1 MKNEKKKRSAPF
13 LLLDIC
19 ISVSAILIF
28 INGFLRGFGITGISF
43 INERISVF
51 FEILAVLVFLRIIFS
66 FFAKVKTAFPSF
78 FRIAKK
84 ADEYR
89 PVYTGIFLVSAS
101 VLMLE
106 ILLTRIYS
114 VTLFYH
120 FAFMAISVAIFGG
133 ALSGVV
139 VYLLPRLFKAA
150 RARIHLSIAALLL
163 ALTSVAGVVIQ
174 LHFKIAEKYSPLSTR
189 LLIISY
195 LISAVPF
202 FFGGLA
208 ITLGLTHFAGK
219 VSRIYFSD
227 LLGAGFGCLMI
238 LAVLNLFDAPSAVFI
253 VASVAAAAGFFL
265 FYGRS
270 KKTTDLF
277 RKFLLILSLA
287 FFVCGVVNN
296 DLKIVRV
303 MNHKGKKINLD
314 KVLLERWNS
323 FSCVSVYDQYHRDWS
338 LSREYKGDVLDSI
351 YMDIDALASTPILN
365 FRGVTKTLD
374 YLKWELTYT
383 AFIFNEK
390 PTAFIIGPGGG
401 RDIATALVAGAKKV
415 DAVEINPIIVNDV
428 MLGSFKEYSGSIYE
442 YPGVFVEINDARSSI
457 RSSAEKYDVILASLV
472 DTWAASS
479 AGAYNLSENNLYT
492 VEAFTDFYNHLTANG
507 ILSIERWDSESV
519 RLATVADEMA
529 KKAGIEDV
537 SDHVVMVAAANLNNF
552 LFKKTLWR
560 PEEIA
565 KLNDWCRERGF
576 WVLWDPINRYENH
589 PIGQYLSGTPD
600 ARKQFANSYIYD
612 ISPTYDNKPFFF
624 QKEKHKN
631 LAGFIGDSLEKGLF
645 FKGKILFN
653 KGVSSLQY
661 FLLWIVLLVFL
672 VIIIPLFVWKKKK
685 TGKGFLHTIAPL
697 TYFSFLGLGFI
708 FIEMALMQKF
718 ILFLGHPVFA
728 LSVVLFSLLVF
739 CGVGSRFTERWARV
753 EKKPLILR
761 SIPAVVLIHII
772 FLFTVT
778 PLFYSLMGLPAFIR
792 TIISVILLLIP
803 SFVMGMPMPL
813 GIKYLDEDNKEL
825 IPWAW
830 ALNGSFSVLGSA
842 LVTYFA
848 IVKGFNFAYILGI
861 MFYLIALLAAV
872 MFKRR

>member
-1 MKNEKKKRSAPF
+1 MENKKKKSIIPF
-13 LLLDIC
+13 LLLDIGV
-19 ISVSAILIF
+19 SVSAVLIF
-28 INGFLRGFGITGISF
+28 IIGFLRGFGMTGIFF
-43 INERISVF
+43 INKRINLF
-51 FEILAVLVFLRIIFS
+51 FAFFAVLVFMRIFLS
-66 FFAKVKTAFPSF
+66 FFRKVKIDFPSF
-78 FRIAKK
+78 FKITKRT
-84 ADEYR
+84 DEYR
-89 PVYTGIFLVSAS
+89 PVYIGIFLVSAS

-139 VYLLPRLFKAA
+139 VYLLPRLFKNEK
-150 RARIHLSIAALLL
+150 ARIHLSITALLL
-163 ALTSVAGVVIQ
+163 AFTSVAGVVIQ
-174 LHFKIAEKYSPLSTR
+174 LHFKIAEKYSPLSAR

-208 ITLGLTHFAGK
+208 ITLGLTHFTRK

-227 LLGAGFGCLMI
+227 LLGAGIGCLMI

-253 VASVAAAAGFFL
+253 VASVAAAAGFF
-265 FYGRS
+265 FFCSRN
-270 KKTTDLF
+270 KKTFDLL
-277 RKFLLILSLA
+277 RKSLLILSLM
-287 FFVCGVVNN
+287 FFVCGIVNN

-303 MNHKGKKINLD
+303 INSKGRKINLD
-314 KVLLERWNS
+314 KVLLEKWNS
-323 FSCVSVYDQYHRDWS
+323 FSCVSVYNQYHRDWS
-338 LSREYKGDVLDSI
+338 LSRQYKGDVLNSI
-351 YMDIDALASTPILN
+351 YMDIDALASTPIIN
-365 FRGVTKTLD
+365 FRGITNTAE

-383 AFIFNEK
+383 AFLFNEK
-390 PTAFIIGPGGG
+390 PAAFIIGPGGG
-401 RDIATALVAGAKKV
+401 RDIATALVAGARKV

-428 MLGSFKEYSGSIYE
+428 MLGLFKKYSGGIYE
-442 YPGVFVEINDARSSI
+442 YPRVSVEINDARSSI
-457 RSSAEKYDVILASLV
+457 RSSTEKYDVILASLV

-492 VEAFTDFYNHLTANG
+492 VEAFTDFYNHLNANG
-507 ILSIERWDSESV
+507 ILSIERWDSESL
-519 RLATVADEMA
+519 RLATVANEMA
-529 KKAGIEDV
+529 KKAGIDDV
-537 SDHVVMVAAANLNNF
+537 SNYIVMVAVANLNNF
-552 LFKKTLWR
+552 LLKKTPWR
-560 PEEIA
+560 PEEIE

-576 WVLWDPINRYENH
+576 WVLWDPISRYEHH
-589 PIGQYLSGTPD
+589 PIGKYLCRKPD
-600 ARKQFANSYIYD
+600 ARKQFVDGYIFD

-624 QKEKHKN
+624 QKEKQKT
-631 LAGFIGDSLEKGLF
+631 LAGLIGHSLKKGLF

-661 FLLWIVLLVFL
+661 FLLWIALLVLL
-672 VIIIPLFVWKKKK
+672 VIIIPLFVLKKKK
-685 TGKGFLHTIAPL
+685 ARQGFLNTIAPL

-739 CGVGSRFTERWARV
+739 CGIGSRFTEKWARI
-753 EKKPLILR
+753 EKRPLILR
-761 SIPAVVLIHII
+761 SIPAVVLIHLL

-778 PLFYSLMGLPAFIR
+778 PLFYSLISLPAFIR
-792 TIISVILLLIP
+792 TVISVILLLIP
-803 SFVMGMPMPL
+803 AFVMGMPMPL
-813 GIKYLDEDNKEL
+813 GIKYLNEHNKEL

-830 ALNGSFSVLGSA
+830 ALNGSFSVLGSVLA
-842 LVTYFA
+842 TYFA

-861 MFYLIALLAAV
+861 MFYLVALLAAA
-872 MFKRR
+872 MLKRH

>member
-1 MKNEKKKRSAPF
+1 MENEMKKSNVLF

-19 ISVSAILIF
+19 ISISAIFIF
-28 INGFLRGFGITGISF
+28 INGFLKGFGIIGISF
-43 INERISVF
+43 INERINLF
-51 FEILAVLVFLRIIFS
+51 FEILAILVFLRIILS
-66 FFAKVKTAFPSF
+66 FFGKVKTGFPSF
-78 FRIAKK
+78 FITAKK

-89 PVYTGIFLVSAS
+89 PVYIGIFLTSAS

-139 VYLLPRLFKAA
+139 VYLLPRFFNTS

-163 ALTSVAGVVIQ
+163 AFTSVAGVVIQ
-174 LHFKIAEKYSPLSTR
+174 LHFKIAEKYSPLNAR

-208 ITLGLTHFAGK
+208 ITLGLTHFARK

-227 LLGAGFGCLMI
+227 LLGAGVGCLMI
-238 LAVLNLFDAPSAVFI
+238 LAVLNLFDAPSTVFL
-253 VASVAAAAGFFL
+253 VATVAAASGFF
-265 FYGRS
+265 FFSGRS
-270 KKTTDLF
+270 KKTADLF
-277 RKFLLILSLA
+277 KKSLLILSLA

-296 DLKIVRV
+296 DFKIVRV
-303 MNHKGKKINLD
+303 MNPKGRKINLN
-314 KVLLERWNS
+314 KVLLEKWNS

-338 LSREYKGDVLDSI
+338 LSRQYKGDVLDSI
-351 YMDIDALASTPILN
+351 YMDIDALASTPIVN
-365 FRGVTKTLD
+365 FQGDIKAAD

-390 PTAFIIGPGGG
+390 PSSFIIGPGGG
-401 RDIATALVAGAKKV
+401 RDIATALVAGARKV

-428 MLGSFKEYSGSIYE
+428 MLGLFKEYSGGIYE
-442 YPGVFVEINDARSSI
+442 YPRVSVEINDARSSI
-457 RSSAEKYDVILASLV
+457 RSSDEKYDVILASLV

-507 ILSIERWDSESV
+507 ILSIERWDSESL

-529 KKAGIEDV
+529 KKIGIGDV
-537 SDHVVMVAAANLNNF
+537 SNYIVMVSTANLNNF
-552 LFKKTLWR
+552 LLKKTPWR

-576 WVLWDPINRYENH
+576 WVLWDPIDRYEKH
-589 PIGQYLSGTPD
+589 PIGQYLSGKPD
-600 ARKQFANSYIYD
+600 ARKQFADGYIYD
-612 ISPTYDNKPFFF
+612 ISPTYDDKPFFF

-631 LAGFIGDSLEKGLF
+631 LTEFIGDSLDNGLF

-661 FLLWIVLLVFL
+661 FLLWIALLVFL
-672 VIIIPLFVWKKKK
+672 VIIIPLFVWKRKK
-685 TGKGFLHTIAPL
+685 TGMSFLNTVAPL
-697 TYFSFLGLGFI
+697 AYFSFLGLGFI

-739 CGVGSRFTERWARV
+739 CGVGSRFTERWARA
-753 EKKPLILR
+753 EKKPLILK
-761 SIPAVVLIHII
+761 SIPSVVLIHVI

-778 PLFYSLMGLPAFIR
+778 PLFYSLISLPAIIR
-792 TIISVILLLIP
+792 TVISVIFLMIP
-803 SFVMGMPMPL
+803 AFMMGMPMPL
-813 GIKYLDEDNKEL
+813 GIKYLDENNKEL

-830 ALNGSFSVLGSA
+830 ALNGSFSVLGSVLA
-842 LVTYFA
+842 TYFA
-848 IVKGFNFAYILGI
+848 IVKGFNFAYVLGI
-861 MFYLIALLAAV
+861 MFYLIALLAAA
-872 MFKRR
+872 MFKKR